1 MKIIIFFA
9 FLLIIIFAGLILVEK
24 QKSEIGRFIVAIS
37 MVEIALF
44 YVFAINVI

>member
-24 QKSEIGRFIVAIS
+24 QESDFGRFFVAAS